1 MGHGTLSAAKIEQ
14 AGRNQRRADTP
25 DLMMLMHLV
34 AGPPLHVTGQIP
46 CICFRTCLLVCTWPG
61 LDWTPDRQRSTSTHP
76 SSFWVKNPK
85 WVMDQSDCSVR
96 FCSVL
101 FITMNEATMNES
113 QERQQHS

>member
-61 LDWTPDRQRSTSTHP
+61 PHDLLY
-76 SSFWVKNPK
+76 
-85 WVMDQSDCSVR
+85 QSD
-96 FCSVL
+96 CSVL
-101 FITMNEATMNES
+101 FITMY
-113 QERQQHS
+113 QEHQ